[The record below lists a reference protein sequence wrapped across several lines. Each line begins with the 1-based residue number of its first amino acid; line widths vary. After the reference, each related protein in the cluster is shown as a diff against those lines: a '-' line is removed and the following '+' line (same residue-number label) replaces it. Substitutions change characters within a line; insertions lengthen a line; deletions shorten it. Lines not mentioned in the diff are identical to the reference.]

1 MATIKRKSGFVNRFG
16 GAVPYGNV
24 TALVFSL
31 ATNEAGA
38 VLDSDSDTA
47 VKSGDVIELGVLPVG
62 FRLDDAQALI
72 GTAMTTAVTGSLGFK
87 YADGTDST
95 EVPQDAAYFINGG
108 ALATAARLRATGTKL
123 VTLPKSAILTL
134 TIGGADNAKASDIKI
149 VVSGELTGPR

>member
-24 TALVFSL
+24 TALAYSL
-31 ATNEAGA
+31 ATNATGA

-62 FRLDDAQALI
+62 FRLDDAQVLI
-72 GTAMTTAVTGSLGFK
+72 GTAMTAAVTGSLGFK
-87 YADGTDST
+87 YVDGADST
-95 EVPQDAAYFINGG
+95 EVPQDAAYFISAG

-123 VTLPKSAILTL
+123 VTLPKTAILTL

>member
-31 ATNEAGA
+31 ATNATGA

-62 FRLDDAQALI
+62 FRLDDAQVLI
-72 GTAMTTAVTGSLGFK
+72 GTAMTAAVTGSLGFK

-95 EVPQDAAYFINGG
+95 EVPQDAAHFISAG

-123 VTLPKSAILTL
+123 VTLPKTAILTL